1 MVVYRTPN
9 PENTTQCVTIRIPV
23 RLRAFAHE
31 RKISLS
37 GTLRE
42 ILEEEYVS
50 EHGRAPTTN
59 HSPTVPRKPTKMNTE
74 AGTGLVISPSDGAV
88 GQ

>member
-23 RLRAFAHE
+23 RLRAFARE
-31 RKISLS
+31 QKISLS

-42 ILEEEYVS
+42 ILEAEYRAEYV
-50 EHGRAPTTN
+50 RAPTTN
-59 HSPTVPRKPTKMNTE
+59 HSPNVPRKPTKMNTE
-74 AGTGLVISPSDGAV
+74 AGTGLVISPSNGAV
-88 GQ
+88 GR